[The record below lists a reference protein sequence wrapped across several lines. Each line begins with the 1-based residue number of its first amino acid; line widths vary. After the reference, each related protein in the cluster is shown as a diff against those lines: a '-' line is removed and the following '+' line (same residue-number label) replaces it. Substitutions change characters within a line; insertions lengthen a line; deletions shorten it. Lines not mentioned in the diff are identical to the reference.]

1 MIWLTSPFLFLE
13 SLEVIMAKI
22 KAQNVQ
28 NHKKRTKNGGRGSK
42 RKLAIAGYV
51 ISLVISAIGL
61 FKLML
66 VALFVQPMAIIALY
80 NIYRFRIRKSYQLN
94 TFPIAYAVG
103 ISLHILFS
111 LLLFVWWVTSAV

>member
-1 MIWLTSPFLFLE
+1 
-13 SLEVIMAKI
+13 MAKV
-22 KAQNVQ
+22 KAQNAQNAQ
-28 NHKKRTKNGGRGSK
+28 NHKKRTKNGGRGLK
-42 RKLAIAGYV
+42 RKIAFAGYV

-61 FKLML
+61 LKLML
-66 VALFVQPMAIIALY
+66 VALFVQPLAIIALY
-80 NIYRFRIRKSYQLN
+80 NIYRFRTRNSYQLT

>member
-1 MIWLTSPFLFLE
+1 
-13 SLEVIMAKI
+13 MAKV
-22 KAQNVQ
+22 KSQVAQNDK
-28 NHKKRTKNGGRGSK
+28 NRTTKGGRGSK
-42 RKLAIAGYV
+42 RRIAIAGYV
-51 ISLVISAIGL
+51 ISLVISAIGM

-66 VALFVQPMAIIALY
+66 VALIVQPLAIIALY